1 MKPKYSVE
9 QILEAVEAS
18 HLPLFVMCVDKEKV
32 EVGSPYEDSTL
43 TVVSDETGVFILHT
57 PVRYNTAWEDVIIS
71 SLRTALH
78 ILFDNK
84 EASY

>member
-9 QILEAVEAS
+9 QIVEAISAS
-18 HLPLFVMCVDKEKV
+18 HLYLVVKSVDRDKV
-32 EVGSPYEDSTL
+32 EVCSPFETL
-43 TVVSDETGVFILHT
+43 TVVSDETGLFILHKH
-57 PVRYNTAWEDVIIS
+57 VRYNITWEDAVLS